1 MPDTFDLPPRRPSE
15 TILGHQADATGPGG
29 NRLNAGELYQSRG

>member
-1 MPDTFDLPPRRPSE
+1 MPDASDLPPCRPSE
-15 TILGHQADATGPGG
+15 AILGRLAGPGG